1 MMKCPIWLQ
10 QIHRFP
16 GPGVT
21 PPEKVCQDPVV
32 SFHPRKEELLEACL
46 AERNKVKSKCQRR
59 AHGFQFLFFFAHI
72 LSEKVNIK
80 NFTFTPKRQHL
91 CMPRFSAPTDFD
103 QDRIF
108 LFLYIFSGHRR

>member
-1 MMKCPIWLQ
+1 MDSN
-10 QIHRFP
+10 FY
-16 GPGVT
+16 
-21 PPEKVCQDPVV
+21 
-32 SFHPRKEELLEACL
+32 
-46 AERNKVKSKCQRR
+46 
-59 AHGFQFLFFFAHI
+59 FFFAHI

-108 LFLYIFSGHRR
+108 LFLYIFSGHRRRSHFHFHFIKG